1 MHNVKYS
8 KWIDKQNKTIVDV
21 KKMISQSTS
30 YHDSHIERDEYDGSP
45 LLFKV
50 YFAFD
55 RDKTIAIKGVQYKY
69 NFVNFSYETLNVPK
83 KDSEDR
89 NQRVKINN
97 LKVVV
102 VETNRGIFYL
112 VNKPDTPSTL
122 TSLRKLHNLSENNKI
137 VVSNISG
144 VKSDLFIW
152 LVHNLIDEPEKKIGS
167 DSDILVSSLT
177 AFRGEKPT
185 EDESEKLN
193 KINGSGETIMKM
205 VTTLLFLLESKSVSS
220 VELQVNPQKSNL
232 DIKLTKGGGVE
243 LDLNRFIHPPVG
255 RKDEWEQSSEK
266 LIFIFFHLI
275 PEIIDSFSDEQ
286 SNKKWTPSKIKQ
298 FYRAIG
304 KDIKK
309 RITEIEK
316 Q

>member
-8 KWIDKQNKTIVDV
+8 KWIDKQNKTIANV
-21 KKMISQSTS
+21 KKMVNQSIS
-30 YHDSHIERDEYDGSP
+30 YHDIHIERDEYDGSP
-45 LLFKV
+45 LLFSV
-50 YFAFD
+50 YFAFNQ
-55 RDKTIAIKGVQYKY
+55 DKSITINEVQYKY
-69 NFVNFSYETLNVPK
+69 NFINFSYETLNVPK

-89 NQRVKINN
+89 NQRIKINN

-102 VETNRGIFYL
+102 VETNSGIVYL

-122 TSLRKLHNLSENNKI
+122 TSLRKLHNLSANNKI
-137 VVSNISG
+137 VISNISG

-152 LVHNLIDEPEKKIGS
+152 LVHNLIDEPEKRIGS
-167 DSDILVSSLT
+167 NSDILVSSLT

-243 LDLNRFIHPPVG
+243 LDLNRFIHPPVS
-255 RKDEWEQSSEK
+255 RKDEWEQHSEK

-275 PEIIDSFSDEQ
+275 PEIIDSFSNEQ
-286 SNKKWTPSKIKQ
+286 LNRKWTPSKIKK